1 MKRLVAFGLLGLIT
15 TACGTEQSPSFTE
28 KRDSRTIRVTV
39 EDDPEEAGEK
49 SASRES
55 LDEMDVGAVLDAAYD
70 DTAPG
75 GNSDSPAGTSGSAG
89 GASGSSSPSS
99 SDATAATGGGGMIVA
114 ATDGAAAADLS
125 DASVT
130 GGSAAGSGATAAA
143 TDDGNE
149 GELGLPT
156 SGSTTTG
163 SGDEGGVGSGAGS
176 GSTGTAAGG
185 SSTDG
190 TSGSTTGS
198 TGGGTSGSA
207 SGSTGGN
214 TADGSTGID
223 VPTEGELRACAK
235 LQGVAVDRVKVA
247 GSQNNMSL
255 TSSSVAAIKITGNQN
270 SVSLMLAGAA
280 EARLAGVCIFLA
292 GNQARIDM
300 DVGLNLE
307 RLVYVARGNQSH
319 GELALSGNGTIGAM
333 AVDLSGNGA
342 SLHISGDGAASIC
355 DAAQVRQKGKGTK
368 LLCN

>member
-1 MKRLVAFGLLGLIT
+1 MKCLVAFGVLGLIT

-28 KRDSRTIRVTV
+28 KRDSKTIRLTV
-39 EDDPEEAGEK
+39 EGDPEKADEE
-49 SASRES
+49 STSRES

-70 DTAPG
+70 DTAPS
-75 GNSDSPAGTSGSAG
+75 GNGDSPTGTGGSTGSVSGG
-89 GASGSSSPSS
+89 SPSS
-99 SDATAATGGGGMIVA
+99 SDATAATDGSGIIVA
-114 ATDGAAAADLS
+114 SADGSASADLA

-130 GGSAAGSGATAAA
+130 GGSAADSGATSA
-143 TDDGNE
+143 TPDDGNE

-156 SGSTTTG
+156 SGGTTTG
-163 SGDEGGVGSGAGS
+163 SGDEGAQGSGAGS
-176 GSTGTAAGG
+176 SSTGPTAGG
-185 SSTDG
+185 SSTSD
-190 TSGSTTGS
+190 GS
-198 TGGGTSGSA
+198 TGGSTSDGSTSG
-207 SGSTGGN
+207 GSTGG
-214 TADGSTGID
+214 DM
-223 VPTEGELRACAK
+223 PTEGELRACAK
-235 LQGVAVDRVKVA
+235 LQGVSVDRVKVA
-247 GSQNNMSL
+247 GNQNNMSL

-280 EARLAGVCIFLA
+280 DARLAGVCIFLA
-292 GNQARIDM
+292 GNQARIDV